1 MKARAQSL
9 ILEGKEKAA
18 ETVRQDLFAEQSARR
33 LYTTNK
39 RDLLIQ
45 EFIAPQG
52 TEGDRNATGSQ
63 RASRLPIL
71 RNRISSYLFEYIR
84 GFHVATHFVGER
96 EGAEMLVKYAEPLP
110 LLVKIFNAADEQWP
124 ERFGPAATGRMELPV
139 IEHYLLASGGSPVWV
154 NEYHLYAFNLLKPD
168 EFKQVNRLASK
179 VNAVLRGLSERRDL
193 FLSGLQLS
201 FGRFNDQVIVTG
213 ELSNLTCR
221 FEESPSSARAGNH
234 AHPASVP
241 QPPPGP
247 QASQTWI
254 ESDSEEGLERLYSR
268 LKLNG

>member
-18 ETVRQDLFAEQSARR
+18 ELVRQELFAEQSARR

-52 TEGDRNATGSQ
+52 TEGDRKANGKTS
-63 RASRLPIL
+63 ASRLPIL
-71 RNRISSYLFEYIR
+71 RNRISSYLFEYLR
-84 GFHVATHFVGER
+84 GFHVSTHFVGER

-110 LLVKIFNAADEQWP
+110 LLVKVFNAAEEDWP
-124 ERFGPAATGRMELPV
+124 ERFGPGATGRMELPV

-168 EFKQVNRLASK
+168 EYRQVNRLASK

-193 FLSGLQLS
+193 FLAGAQLS
-201 FGRFNDQVIVTG
+201 FGRFNNQVIVTG

-221 FEESPSSARAGNH
+221 FEDSPSSTRAGN
-234 AHPASVP
+234 AVQALRAPQGPPAP
-241 QPPPGP
+241 
-247 QASQTWI
+247 I
-254 ESDSEEGLERLYSR
+254 ETASEEGLERLYNR